1 MHMMIEKFASAF
13 QHLLAH
19 LFFSIR

>member
-13 QHLLAH
+13 QHLLEH
-19 LFFSIR
+19 LLFSIR